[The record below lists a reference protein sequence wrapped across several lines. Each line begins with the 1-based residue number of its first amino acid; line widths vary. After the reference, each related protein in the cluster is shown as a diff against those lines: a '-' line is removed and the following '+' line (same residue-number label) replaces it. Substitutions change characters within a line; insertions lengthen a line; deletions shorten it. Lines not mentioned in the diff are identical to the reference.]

1 MQSADPEISICPNC
15 GQPLEETFGGGLGCM
30 TCWLRAG
37 VSDEDE
43 ELQDPSPNAFD
54 GCDHFG
60 VYKIDRRE
68 DGSLY
73 ELGHG
78 AMGVTYRA
86 IDTALQRKIALKIT
100 TIPVAGRSKEARES
114 FLREARA
121 AAALPHENI
130 ATVFQF
136 GIHEETG
143 QCFCAMELVE
153 GETLEERVRRLGPLD
168 VRMTIDIAQQVTAA
182 LGASEERG
190 LIHCDLKPANL
201 MLVDLDGAE
210 LVGHD
215 RQARRERRAQ
225 RAAPAVKI
233 IDFGLAKALHS
244 PADPIGL
251 IHRGFVG
258 TPAFASP
265 EQFENSDVDVRSD
278 IYSLGMTLWFALTGK
293 TPFFGYS
300 WGEIRRA
307 QRFNILPIEQLK
319 LARVPTRVCRL
330 LKSMLAFER
339 AKRVGTHEL
348 AAELRRCAAP
358 ATGKQRASVI
368 LAAAAAL
375 TLFVSAFFV
384 FHSLRA
390 HSASPASGLNPAL
403 PEEGVATL
411 PFENLRR
418 EQNGA
423 FLAHKM
429 NNDLLTKLAKIPD
442 LKVRWTAT
450 TPVPFLDIDKTV
462 IPMIEEYRTVPR
474 IVKERH
480 RHKRVVRA
488 QSLWHKL
495 RYGWVTGHR
504 DSVKKK

>member
-1 MQSADPEISICPNC
+1 MQSVDPEVSICPNC
-15 GQPLEETFGGGLGCM
+15 GQPLEETFGGGLGCI
-30 TCWLRAG
+30 TCGLRAG
-37 VSDEDE
+37 VSAEDE

-54 GCDHFG
+54 GYDHFG

-73 ELGHG
+73 QLGHG

-86 IDTALQRKIALKIT
+86 IDTALQRRVALKIIT
-100 TIPVAGRSKEARES
+100 FPAAGRSKEARES

-121 AAALPHENI
+121 TAALRHENI

-153 GETLEERVRRLGPLD
+153 GETLEERVRRAGPLD
-168 VRMTIDIAQQVTAA
+168 VRTTMDIAQQVTVA
-182 LGASEERG
+182 LGAAEERG
-190 LIHCDLKPANL
+190 LIHRDLKPANL
-201 MLVDLDGAE
+201 MLADLNRSE
-210 LVGHD
+210 LVGRD
-215 RQARRERRAQ
+215 RRARRKRTVQ
-225 RAAPAVKI
+225 HAAPAVKI

-244 PADPIGL
+244 PADPIGI
-251 IHRGFVG
+251 IHHGFVG

-265 EQFENSDVDVRSD
+265 EQFGNSDVDVRSD

-293 TPFFGYS
+293 TPFAGCS

-307 QRFNILPIEQLK
+307 QRFNILPTEQLK
-319 LARVPTRVCRL
+319 FARVPTRVCML

-358 ATGKQRASVI
+358 ATGTRRASVV
-368 LAAAAAL
+368 LAAAATV

-390 HSASPASGLNPAL
+390 HSPPPASGLNRAL
-403 PEEGVATL
+403 PEEGIAAL
-411 PFENLRR
+411 PFGNLRR

-423 FLAHKM
+423 FLAHQM
-429 NNDLLTKLAKIPD
+429 NNDLLTTLAKIPD
-442 LKVRWTAT
+442 LKVGRTAT
-450 TPVPFLDIDKTV
+450 TSAPFVDIDKTV
-462 IPMIEEYRTVPR
+462 IPTMDEYRTVSR
-474 IVKERH
+474 IVKVRH
-480 RHKRVVRA
+480 PYKRVERGRT
-488 QSLWHKL
+488 LWHKL
-495 RYGWVTGHR
+495 RYGWVTRHR
-504 DSVKKK
+504 GSVKKK